1 MNFPEK
7 SFQNICTLMIW
18 NSLSQLMTEEKLK
31 GYFYCPSCG
40 SEQDGI
46 YIRGEKGE
54 VKSVAFE
61 VKKDEVLDYIKK
73 RQRE

>member
-1 MNFPEK
+1 MA
-7 SFQNICTLMIW
+7 
-18 NSLSQLMTEEKLK
+18 
-31 GYFYCPSCG
+31 
-40 SEQDGI
+40 